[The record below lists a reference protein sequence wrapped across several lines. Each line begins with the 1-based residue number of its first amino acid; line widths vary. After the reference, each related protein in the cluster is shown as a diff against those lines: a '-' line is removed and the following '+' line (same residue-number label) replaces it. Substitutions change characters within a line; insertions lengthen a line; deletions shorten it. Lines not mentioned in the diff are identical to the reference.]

1 VRGEIVARNYAQALF
16 ALGDREHELEAFGAA
31 LSEVAALLEEHADVR
46 SFLETPRI
54 ATAEKKRVLR
64 ESLEGRIPGLVLNFI
79 LLVLDKRR
87 QRLLPGMAQAYRDLL
102 DERLGRAH
110 VDVHV
115 ARSLTDDEVERIRSR
130 LSSILEKDAIP
141 HIRIRPELIGGIAFR
156 SGDMIFDGS
165 VRRRLQSMR
174 RRLMAADVSMDPDL
188 STDQGQR

>member
-1 VRGEIVARNYAQALF
+1 VRGETVARNYAQALF
-16 ALGDREHELEAFGAA
+16 ALGDREQELEAFGAA
-31 LSEVAALLEEHADVR
+31 LSEVAALLEEHSEVR

-54 ATAEKKRVLR
+54 ATADKKRVLR

-115 ARSLTDDEVERIRSR
+115 ARSLTDDEVEGIRSR

>member
-1 VRGEIVARNYAQALF
+1 MRGEIVARNYAQALF
-16 ALGDREHELEAFGAA
+16 DLGDRENQLEPFGEA
-31 LSEVAALLEEHADVR
+31 LNEVAALMDEHPDVQR
-46 SFLETPRI
+46 FLETPRI
-54 ATAEKKRVLR
+54 GTADKKRVLR
-64 ESLEGRIPGLVLNFI
+64 ESFEGRIPGLVLNFL

-110 VDVHV
+110 VDVQV
-115 ARSLTDDEVERIRSR
+115 ARSLTDGEVEGIRSR

-174 RRLMAADVSMDPDL
+174 RRLMSADVSMDPDL